1 MTQTHTSSAPLPTP
15 LSGVGRLRD
24 WVDAYQHLIDADPL
38 KDFTVLEA
46 SLDLTKAHPSGTAQ
60 LFATGEAHLSSLFR
74 EASALTGAER
84 DLSRVYSQKV
94 AAQAAYGFG
103 SISLIAGV
111 AKWAEDKQ
119 QMPVLLYPLDVARSG
134 EERMSHATLRIWE
147 RVTVNPELVT
157 ALKLRGVSF
166 DPRALLKAS
175 EYEDGVVN
183 ASIALAKIASLAS
196 RVIEGFTIDHVFVVG
211 CFVNP
216 ATMIS
221 RHSTSLLHRLEADP
235 SGVPILDALAGDE
248 NARTKLRTVGDPASA
263 SADADPHNEFEV
275 GDVPNPVRY
284 AARRVA
290 QGASVF
296 LDAPSNTTSARYAL
310 AIAARAVASGKTVLY
325 APCVGS
331 QKDTFLAAAERE
343 GMGALVLDATDP
355 DYRNAIDSRLIESLG
370 KQSNEAVTQF
380 NQRADEL
387 VGIRVRLARYFGD
400 LHEETKPWGVS
411 AYQTIENLAK
421 VSALPSKPRTRV
433 RLSAQTAR
441 GLNGELSVWGTK
453 LIRAGHL
460 GEFTLEASD
469 TAWFKA
475 SLLTTKEAETA
486 YHRVVRLLDQ
496 LLPRVREQIRS
507 TVETCGFPV
516 PDTVTQWGRQVA
528 TLQNLRRVLDV
539 FKPAIFERDLTS
551 MLKATL
557 GKQGRKAQGVDMGFW
572 ERRRSVKEAKS
583 LLRPG
588 TKVEDLHEALS
599 VVARQAEQWREL
611 VPRGGWP
618 VLPPR
623 LDEIIETFESL
634 TADLT
639 ALDVVLSSTPEGANL
654 TSAQFVALEA
664 RLQRLFDDHTS
675 LETLPERTGLE
686 HEFERVG
693 LAELVEDLH
702 ARAVP
707 AESAPDELQLAWW
720 TTVFETIVHSSDM
733 ISNQD
738 GSMLTDA
745 TERFTQLDVEH
756 LNSVGPLINQELTK
770 RLSETLYSRS
780 QDANQ
785 LHAVLSSSSAASVA
799 GLKQD
804 YPVLLSAAKPIF
816 VATPANLAASFPAQM
831 LADVVIVD
839 ACAHAP
845 AAELLSVLSYA
856 PQSVIIADART
867 ATSPV
872 VKNVH
877 SIVETVESGYHSASV
892 AFELADF
899 LRTNGYPVTSF
910 PGGAAFHSTI
920 DLRWVDAKGMPLRGS
935 GLVETTGEEIDEVV
949 SLVSQRAAAL
959 APALVA
965 DSATGAS
972 VAPAA
977 IPEGYTLSVVTL
989 TAAHSALVLEA
1000 IERAA
1005 QRNRDVAALLPHIDV
1020 SDISNVAGMTPG
1032 DVILSMSFGKT
1043 THGKLL
1049 QQFGTIE
1056 QPGGDKRLLDAL
1068 ALVSGTLN
1076 IVAGFTSDD
1085 LEDERLT
1092 QPGPQLLKRLL
1103 QWAEDLGRSA
1113 GADASAGTE
1122 AAAEGETVDGGEGTE
1137 NAESAGDAES
1147 TGATEVT
1154 DGTGSASAR
1163 AHEGEGSVLLA
1174 DLAAR
1179 LRSRGYETAL
1189 GYGYDEGRHLPLVVG
1204 PRGGAYSVAV
1214 FTDDSQFMKI
1224 PSLRERHRFLPQ
1236 ELGRAGWKTL
1246 HVWSVGAFVNPERE
1260 VDRIAALVGPA
1271 AGVSPSGSVAGTGL
1285 SAGFVTGSAFK
1296 GRV

>member
-1 MTQTHTSSAPLPTP
+1 MSRTRTSAAPLPKP
-15 LSGVGRLRD
+15 LSQVGKLQE
-24 WVDAYQHLIDADPL
+24 WVDDYQHLIDADPL
-38 KDFTVLEA
+38 KDFTALDA

-60 LFATGEAHLSSLFR
+60 LFASGEAHLSSLFR

-84 DLSRVYSQKV
+84 DLGRVYSQKL

-111 AKWAEDKQ
+111 AKWAEGKQ
-119 QMPVLLYPLDVARSG
+119 QMPVLLYPLDVDRGG

-157 ALKLRGVSF
+157 ALKLRGVTF

-183 ASIALAKIASLAS
+183 ASIALAKIASLAA
-196 RVIEGFTIDHVFVVG
+196 RVIEGFTIEHVFIVG

-221 RHSTSLLHRLEADP
+221 RQSTSILHRLEAGP
-235 SGVPILDALAGDE
+235 SGVPFLDALAGDDA
-248 NARTKLRTVGDPASA
+248 ARKNLTTPGESSKAAEDT
-263 SADADPHNEFEV
+263 DPHDEFEV

-290 QGASVF
+290 RGASVF
-296 LDAPSNTTSARYAL
+296 LDAPSNATSARYAL
-310 AIAARAVASGKTVLY
+310 AIASRAAASGKTVLY

-331 QKDTFLAAAERE
+331 QKTTFLEAAARE
-343 GMGALVLDATDP
+343 GISSLVLDATDP
-355 DYRNAIDSRLIESLG
+355 NYRKDIDANLVESLG
-370 KQSNEAVTQF
+370 RLSEDSVTRF
-380 NQRADEL
+380 NQLSDEL
-387 VGIRVRLARYFGD
+387 VGIRGRLNRYFGD
-400 LHEETKPWGVS
+400 LHESVSPWGVS

-421 VSALPSKPRTRV
+421 VSALPSKPHTRV
-433 RLSAQTAR
+433 RLSAEAAR
-441 GLNGELSVWGTK
+441 QLNGKLSDWGTK

-460 GEFTLEASD
+460 GSFTLVASD

-475 SLLTTKEAETA
+475 SLVTSKEAETA

-496 LLPRVREQIRS
+496 LLPKVREQIRS

-516 PDTVTQWGRQVA
+516 PDTVTEWGRQVA

-557 GKQGRKAQGVDMGFW
+557 SKQDRKAQGVDMGFW
-572 ERRRSVKEAKS
+572 ERRHSIKEAKS

-588 TKVEDLHEALS
+588 TKIEDLHEALG

-618 VLPPR
+618 VLPPK

-639 ALDVVLSSTPEGANL
+639 ALDVVLSTTPEGGDL

-664 RLQRLFDDHTS
+664 RLQRLFDDHAS
-675 LETLPERTGLE
+675 LDTLPERTALEREFDAAGLSD
-686 HEFERVG
+686 
-693 LAELVEDLH
+693 LVEDLH

-733 ISNQD
+733 IANQD

-745 TERFTQLDVEH
+745 TERFIQLDTEH
-756 LNSVGPLINQELTK
+756 LRSVGPLIRQELAK

-785 LHAVLSSSSAASVA
+785 LHAVLSSSSATSVA

-816 VATPANLAASFPAQM
+816 VATPANLAASFANQT

-845 AAELLSVLSYA
+845 SAELLSVLSYA
-856 PQSVIIADART
+856 PQTVIIADAHT
-867 ATSPV
+867 ATCPV
-872 VKNVH
+872 VNEAH
-877 SIVETVESGYHSASV
+877 ELLESIDSGYRRAPVSP
-892 AFELADF
+892 ELNNF
-899 LRTNGYPVTSF
+899 LRDNGYAVNSF
-910 PGGAAFHSTI
+910 PGGASFHSSV
-920 DLRWVDAKGMPLRGS
+920 DLRWVDAKGVPLRGS
-935 GLVETTGEEIDEVV
+935 GLVETTGEEIDEVIA
-949 SLVSQRAAAL
+949 LVSRRAAEL
-959 APALVA
+959 
-965 DSATGAS
+965 ST
-972 VAPAA
+972 
-977 IPEGYTLSVVTL
+977 IPSGYTLSVVTL
-989 TAAHSALVLEA
+989 TAAHSSLVLEA
-1000 IERAA
+1000 LERAA
-1005 QRNRDVAALLPHIDV
+1005 QKDKAVANLLPHINV
-1020 SDISNVAGMTPG
+1020 SDISNIAGMTPG
-1032 DVILSMSFGKT
+1032 DVVLSLSFGKT
-1043 THGKLL
+1043 THNKLL
-1049 QQFGTIE
+1049 QQFGNIE
-1056 QPGGDKRLLDAL
+1056 QPGGDKRLLDTL
-1068 ALVSGTLN
+1068 SLVDGSLS
-1076 IVAGFTSDD
+1076 IVAGFTSED

-1092 QPGPQLLKRLL
+1092 QPGPQMLKRLL
-1103 QWAEDLGRSA
+1103 VW
-1113 GADASAGTE
+1113 
-1122 AAAEGETVDGGEGTE
+1122 TE
-1137 NAESAGDAES
+1137 NLGDDTDA
-1147 TGATEVT
+1147 AT
-1154 DGTGSASAR
+1154 
-1163 AHEGEGSVLLA
+1163 AHEEEASVLLA
-1174 DLAAR
+1174 DLASR
-1179 LRSRGYETAL
+1179 LQSRGYEVAL
-1189 GYGYDEGRHLPLVVG
+1189 GYGFDEGRHLPLVVS
-1204 PRGGAYSVAV
+1204 RGDAAYSVAV
-1214 FTDDSQFMKI
+1214 FTDDAQFMKI
-1224 PSLRERHRFLPQ
+1224 PSLRRRYRFLPQ
-1236 ELGRAGWKTL
+1236 ELERAGWKTI

-1260 VDRIAALVGPA
+1260 VDRIAALVGPIT
-1271 AGVSPSGSVAGTGL
+1271 SESR
-1285 SAGFVTGSAFK
+1285 
-1296 GRV
+1296 RVGEQQ